1 MKLRELIVILFGF
14 LLITSCESADKVDG
28 ENEIS
33 ARGKFEPADGK
44 CLLFVGQDMGAIG
57 GLDDYNDGYAD
68 HFETPAGITI
78 YTNFHTKTSDG
89 NAGIFSKANWGA
101 GDCYA
106 DLQVKD
112 ETFANSVLAIGLE
125 IVGAEQDIVNGKA
138 DHLIEELGSWM
149 GDLSP
154 RPIFLRIGYEFD
166 GHAWNHY
173 SLTYYTK
180 AWRYIVDYLDA
191 MKVENVAYV
200 WQSMGSATKADAMEE
215 WYPGDRYVDWCAYSY
230 FYQPDQEMITF
241 ARKHQK
247 PVFIAE
253 ATPVRMSGGSYLDC
267 DLTNPVIARLV
278 WDEWFVGLFET
289 IEQNDDVVKALSY
302 INVEWLAQEM
312 WIDNATFQKVDS
324 RIQESE
330 YITERW
336 VQKISDERYLKPSL
350 DLFEQ
355 LNALE

>member
-138 DHLIEELGSWM
+138 DHLWSCVE
-149 GDLSP
+149 
-154 RPIFLRIGYEFD
+154 
-166 GHAWNHY
+166 
-173 SLTYYTK
+173 SLQ
-180 AWRYIVDYLDA
+180 LD
-191 MKVENVAYV
+191 VLY
-200 WQSMGSATKADAMEE
+200 QSMAL
-215 WYPGDRYVDWCAYSY
+215 YC
-230 FYQPDQEMITF
+230 
-241 ARKHQK
+241 
-247 PVFIAE
+247 
-253 ATPVRMSGGSYLDC
+253 
-267 DLTNPVIARLV
+267 RL
-278 WDEWFVGLFET
+278 
-289 IEQNDDVVKALSY
+289 
-302 INVEWLAQEM
+302 
-312 WIDNATFQKVDS
+312 
-324 RIQESE
+324 
-330 YITERW
+330 
-336 VQKISDERYLKPSL
+336 P
-350 DLFEQ
+350 
-355 LNALE
+355 